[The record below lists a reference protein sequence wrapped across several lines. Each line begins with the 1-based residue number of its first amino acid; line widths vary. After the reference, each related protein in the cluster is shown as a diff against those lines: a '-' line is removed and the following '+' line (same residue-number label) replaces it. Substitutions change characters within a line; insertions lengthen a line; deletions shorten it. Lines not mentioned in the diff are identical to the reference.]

1 MVTQSQFELVHN
13 VEGTILNGITWD
25 NLQTFVIIVVSCLA
39 GAIIISL
46 TLCAVIWWHPLEGVY
61 VMAAGSTLAFLGLA
75 IYLCVSVGNLQ

>member
-13 VEGTILNGITWD
+13 VEGTILNGVTWD

-46 TLCAVIWWHPLEGVY
+46 TLCAVIWWHPL
-61 VMAAGSTLAFLGLA
+61 
-75 IYLCVSVGNLQ
+75 